1 MKQEK
6 QDEIGIV
13 QNESLYDMYEIP
25 CSDVYLNNRRE
36 NVERIDGLGSRVNR
50 AETRLCLTGLFFDP
64 VAALNK
70 WLEKSNLQLKSDLPV
85 YRWED
90 GSNVT
95 ARDFNNHLQSLLKDD
110 LNYDDMKIS
119 SHSFRAGVASTMAKL
134 GYGEEMIQLQGRWQ
148 SQAYLRYCRLGRAN
162 KLSDQYNLFNSL
174 AREAES
180 NNIQ

>member
-1 MKQEK
+1 MKDGSFLGSNIK
-6 QDEIGIV
+6 RGSTI
-13 QNESLYDMYEIP
+13 
-25 CSDVYLNNRRE
+25 
-36 NVERIDGLGSRVNR
+36 IDGVKRSYIKVKLTNPKEDKARLG
-50 AETRLCLTGLFFDP
+50 AEVELFSLTGLFFDP

-70 WLEKSNLQLKSDLPV
+70 WLEKSNLQLESDLPV

-162 KLSDQYNLFNSL
+162 KLSDQFNLFNSL